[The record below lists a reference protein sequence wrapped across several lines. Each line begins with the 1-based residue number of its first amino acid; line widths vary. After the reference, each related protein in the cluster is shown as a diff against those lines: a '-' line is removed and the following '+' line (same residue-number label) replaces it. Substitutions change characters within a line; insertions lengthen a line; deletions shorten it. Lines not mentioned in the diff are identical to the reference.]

1 MTISMN
7 ADEIVAEILH
17 GNRAILGRAITII
30 ESTHPKHYKLAGE
43 ILDRIMPLVGKAK
56 RIGITG
62 IPGAGKSTLLEALG
76 MHLINKGLKVAIIAI
91 DPSSSIS
98 GGSILA
104 DKIRMPNLLRENG
117 SFIRPVCSG
126 GHLGGISRKTRE
138 LCFLLD
144 AAGFD
149 IVIIETVGVGQSEIE
164 VADLVDFFILVQI
177 AGAGDE
183 FQVIKKG
190 VTEIAD
196 AIIINKDDNN
206 NKIITQIARNTLKNA
221 LHILKP
227 KYREWQAQVLTCS
240 AKEKT
245 GIENIWNVIEN
256 FYSIMEANG
265 KLASIRKGQ
274 YIHWMKR
281 QIEENVINMIY
292 TNEDINTLF
301 NKAKAN
307 IESNNLSPR
316 NAVETISQ
324 YIAKKLTSDVLK

>member
-7 ADEIVAEILH
+7 PDEIVAEILN
-17 GNRAILGRAITII
+17 GNRAILGKAITMI

-56 RIGITG
+56 RIGVTG

-104 DKIRMPNLLRENG
+104 DKIRMPNLLRENNA
-117 SFIRPVCSG
+117 FIRPVCSG

-138 LCFLLD
+138 LSFLLD

-196 AIIINKDDNN
+196 AIIINKDDGN

-227 KYREWQAQVLTCS
+227 KYKEWQAQVLTCS

-256 FYSIMEANG
+256 FYAIMEKNG
-265 KLASIRKGQ
+265 KLLSIRKGQ

-292 TNEDINTLF
+292 TTEDINTLF

-316 NAVETISQ
+316 NAVETVSQ
-324 YIAKKLTSDVLK
+324 YIEKKLTSEVLK

>member
-1 MTISMN
+1 MN

-196 AIIINKDDNN
+196 AIIINKDDGN

-256 FYSIMEANG
+256 FYAIMEPNG
-265 KLASIRKGQ
+265 KLTSIRKGQ
-274 YIHWMKR
+274 YIHWMKQ

-292 TNEDINTLF
+292 TTEDINTLF

>member
-1 MTISMN
+1 MN

-17 GNRAILGRAITII
+17 GDRAILGRAITII

-56 RIGITG
+56 RIGVTG

-76 MHLINKGLKVAIIAI
+76 MHLINRGLKVAIIAI

-104 DKIRMPNLLRENG
+104 DKIRMPNLLRENNA
-117 SFIRPVCSG
+117 FIRPVCSG

-138 LCFLLD
+138 LSFLLD

-196 AIIINKDDNN
+196 AIIINKDDGN

-227 KYREWQAQVLTCS
+227 KYKEWQAQVLTCS

-256 FYSIMEANG
+256 FYAIMEKNG
-265 KLASIRKGQ
+265 KLLSIRKGQ

-292 TNEDINTLF
+292 TTEDINTLF

-316 NAVETISQ
+316 NAVETVSQ
-324 YIAKKLTSDVLK
+324 YIEKKLASDVLK